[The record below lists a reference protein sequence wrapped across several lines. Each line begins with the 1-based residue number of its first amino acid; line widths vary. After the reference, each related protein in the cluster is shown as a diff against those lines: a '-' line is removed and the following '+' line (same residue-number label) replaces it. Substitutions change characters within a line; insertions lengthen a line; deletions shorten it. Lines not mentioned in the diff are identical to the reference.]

1 MTTPGRSRSSEFE
14 ATHAPVLA
22 AEVVELLRPRAG
34 GVYVDCTVGLGGHT
48 AALLEAGAGR
58 VIGLD
63 RDDQAL
69 VLARA
74 RLGDA
79 GGRLDLVHADYR
91 QLRRVLAARGV
102 TEVDGAMADLGVSSM
117 QLDDPAR
124 GFSFRAAGPLDMR
137 MDRSQGATL
146 RERLGT
152 VDAAA
157 LADVIWQYGEER
169 HSRRIARAVMA
180 ARDAGALTDTA
191 ALAAVVRRAAGGR
204 AWQRIDPATRTFQ
217 ALRIW
222 VNDELEALD
231 RFLEDAV
238 DVLAG
243 GGRLAIIAFHSLED
257 RVVKHTF
264 RRLAA
269 GGAVRLLTKRPLVPA
284 AAEITRNVRARSA
297 RLRAVEKAA

>member
-1 MTTPGRSRSSEFE
+1 
-14 ATHAPVLA
+14 
-22 AEVVELLRPRAG
+22 
-34 GVYVDCTVGLGGHT
+34 
-48 AALLEAGAGR
+48 
-58 VIGLD
+58 
-63 RDDQAL
+63 
-69 VLARA
+69 
-74 RLGDA
+74 
-79 GGRLDLVHADYR
+79 
-91 QLRRVLAARGV
+91 
-102 TEVDGAMADLGVSSM
+102 
-117 QLDDPAR
+117 
-124 GFSFRAAGPLDMR
+124 
-137 MDRSQGATL
+137 
-146 RERLGT
+146 
-152 VDAAA
+152 
-157 LADVIWQYGEER
+157 
-169 HSRRIARAVMA
+169 MA

-191 ALAAVVRRAAGGR
+191 ALAAVVRRAARGR
-204 AWQRIDPATRTFQ
+204 AWPRIDPATPTFQ